1 MRDPRVW
8 LSPTDMKNLIGNETF
23 GSGQELHAILTPL
36 PQNLSP
42 DIRGQ

>member
-8 LSPTDMKNLIGNETF
+8 LSPTDMNNLIGDETF

-36 PQNLSP
+36 PATLSP
-42 DIRGQ
+42 DVRGQ